1 MTIPSVAKTT
11 TPATIPSDRPPEPP
25 RSVQLPPPSETP
37 TGSFSLGTPGGQ
49 GLQSMPKSFLGAVRG
64 DSSSNPGNNQTWIPV
79 GVSDITLSASNGIKS
94 LSLSKYFKE
103 KLCIPWR
110 NSVVVRLLGKS
121 VGYAYLCNRLR
132 AIWKPLGHLHIVDLD
147 KDCFMIKFTNEQDYF
162 KALTGGPWT
171 ILDHY
176 LIVHQW
182 DQSFRVANDL
192 PRKMVVWVRF
202 PHLPIHFYHAR
213 VLTSLGNLIGK
224 TVKIDFNTQRA
235 ERGKFAR
242 IAIEINLDEPIP
254 PVVLLDGVIQKVE
267 YENMPTLCFECGRV
281 GHDSQACPRN
291 SATPP
296 TAVATSAASKEVV
309 TAGDSSEPAA
319 DRYGPWMLVSRRP
332 RRPNKEGSPSL
343 VRQDLRGNHSNQS
356 GEIGVSVKE
365 RGIGIVKSQSGANEI
380 SKTQKGKHS
389 VPNDVEGGANK
400 AKSLGHPL
408 PSSSSSA
415 AVHSGRASGSQT
427 GPSGVAKPKR
437 NKKSAGATAR
447 LGREGEPKSLVTA
460 NENGKLP
467 ADGPPS
473 ADSSRP
479 ATDPSAA
486 SSGLTP
492 AQVNAKTSPAAAE
505 GDANRQ
511 SVFHDLPPPPVAAE
525 EPPRERPPTSSK
537 FRRTPSRRQKT
548 CPSLKSAS
556 LIARVS
562 SSGLSKS
569 ATKVAAVAAA
579 KALFQQQIPPPAV
592 GADEPSCPGE
602 GGRADEE
609 VLADDG
615 MLVDEDV
622 ALVIKEANGV
632 AGTCA
637 QGMTVDPVSLDKE
650 AGRVWDLNS
659 PSCV

>member
-1 MTIPSVAKTT
+1 MSPRPLLRQQFPAIGRPSLRAVISYLRLRGLLRA
-11 TPATIPSDRPPEPP
+11 
-25 RSVQLPPPSETP
+25 V
-37 TGSFSLGTPGGQ
+37 SLWARRGRQ
-49 GLQSMPKSFLGAVRG
+49 GLQSMPKSFLDAVRG
-64 DSSSNPGNNQTWIPV
+64 DSSSNPGNNQTWILKNSAYR
-79 GVSDITLSASNGIKS
+79 GGTLWWFA
-94 LSLSKYFKE
+94 
-103 KLCIPWR
+103 C
-110 NSVVVRLLGKS
+110 LGR
-121 VGYAYLCNRLR
+121 VWGYAYLCNRLR

-147 KDCFMIKFTNEQDYF
+147 KDCFMFKFTNEQDYF

-202 PHLPIHFYHAR
+202 PHLPIHFYHAQ

-242 IAIEINLDEPIP
+242 IAIEIDLDEPIP

-291 SATPP
+291 SATSP
-296 TAVATSAASKEVV
+296 TVLAFSAASKEVV
-309 TAGDSSEPAA
+309 TAGASSEPAA
-319 DRYGPWMLVSRRP
+319 DQYGPWMLVSRRP

-343 VRQDLRGNHSNQS
+343 VRQDIRGNHSNQS
-356 GEIGVSVKE
+356 REIEVSVKE
-365 RGIGIVKSQSGANEI
+365 RGIGIVKSQSGVNEI

-389 VPNDVEGGANK
+389 APIDVDGGANK
-400 AKSLGHPL
+400 AKSLGLPL
-408 PSSSSSA
+408 PSPSSSA
-415 AVHSGRASGSQT
+415 AVHSGRASGSQA
-427 GPSGVAKPKR
+427 GPSGAAKPKR
-437 NKKSAGATAR
+437 KKKTAGAKAK
-447 LGREGEPKSLVTA
+447 LGREGEPKSFVNA
-460 NENGKLP
+460 SVNGKLP

-479 ATDPSAA
+479 APDPSAD

-492 AQVNAKTSPAAAE
+492 AQVNAKISPAVVE
-505 GDANRQ
+505 GDANLQ
-511 SVFHDLPPPPVAAE
+511 NVFQNLPPPPVTAE
-525 EPPRERPPTSSK
+525 EPPRDRPPTSSK
-537 FRRTPSRRQKT
+537 FRRTPSKRQKT

-579 KALFQQQIPPPAV
+579 KALLQHQIPPSAI
-592 GADEPSCPGE
+592 GADEPSCPG
-602 GGRADEE
+602 GGIRVDEE

-615 MLVDEDV
+615 MIVEEDI
-622 ALVIKEANGV
+622 APG
-632 AGTCA
+632 
-637 QGMTVDPVSLDKE
+637 
-650 AGRVWDLNS
+650 
-659 PSCV
+659 